1 MNALA
6 IKVEMFELLAQTY
19 DEAVLLKL
27 YKSMKE
33 VFETTES
40 DWWDELSTE
49 QQTRLQKSIEESYD
63 PENLI
68 DHEDMKKKHAKW
80 LIK

>member
-33 VFETTES
+33 VFETTDS
-40 DWWDELSTE
+40 DWWDELPPE
-49 QQTRLQKSIEESYD
+49 QQARLQKSIEESYD

-68 DHEDMKKKHAKW
+68 DHEDMKIKHAKW

>member
-6 IKVEMFELLAQTY
+6 IKVEMFELLAHTH
-19 DEAVLLKL
+19 DETVLLKL

-33 VFETTES
+33 VFATTET
-40 DWWDELSTE
+40 DWWDDLPIE
-49 QQTRLQKSIEESYD
+49 QQVRLLKSIEESND

-68 DHEDMKKKHAKW
+68 DHEIMKKSM
-80 LIK
+80 LNG

>member
-33 VFETTES
+33 VFETTDT
-40 DWWDELSTE
+40 DWWDELPPE
-49 QQTRLQKSIEESYD
+49 QQARLQKSIEESYD

-80 LIK
+80 LVK

>member
-33 VFETTES
+33 VFETTDS
-40 DWWDELSTE
+40 DWWDELPPE
-49 QQTRLQKSIEESYD
+49 QQARLQKSIEESYD
-63 PENLI
+63 PANLI

>member
-6 IKVEMFELLAQTY
+6 IKVEIFELLVHTH
-19 DEAVLLKL
+19 DETVLLEL

-33 VFETTES
+33 VFATTETN
-40 DWWDELSTE
+40 WWDDLPIE
-49 QQTRLQKSIEESYD
+49 QQVRLLKFIEESND

-68 DHEDMKKKHAKW
+68 DHEIMKKSM
-80 LIK
+80 LNG

>member
-33 VFETTES
+33 VFETTDS
-40 DWWDELSTE
+40 DWWDELPPE
-49 QQTRLQKSIEESYD
+49 QQARLQKSIEESYD
-63 PENLI
+63 PANLI
-68 DHEDMKKKHAKW
+68 DHEDMKKKHAK
-80 LIK
+80 